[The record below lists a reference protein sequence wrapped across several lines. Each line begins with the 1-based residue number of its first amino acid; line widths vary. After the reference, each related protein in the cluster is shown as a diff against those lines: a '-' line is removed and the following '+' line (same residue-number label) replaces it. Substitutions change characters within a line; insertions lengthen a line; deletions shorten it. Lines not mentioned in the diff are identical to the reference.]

1 MKLSHF
7 FLIPVIVYAAP
18 TSSIGSTVQLQEGL
32 IQGSPRDANGIL
44 AFKGIPYAQPPVGDL
59 RWRSPRPATPWQGA
73 INATQFGYTCWT
85 SDLTEEPAF
94 TPLSEDCLTLNI
106 WTGAVSSTE
115 KRPVMVWIYGG
126 GFQFGGT
133 ATPVYNGE
141 NFAKLGVVLVTVNY
155 RLGVFG
161 FLAHPELDL
170 EGSFSGN
177 FGLQDQLF
185 ALKWVR
191 ANIAAFGGD
200 PEDITLFG
208 ESAGAMSMGLL
219 MSSPLAAGLFQKTI
233 LESGAYLDSEH
244 GDLPTFIEARERGVA
259 YQLSFGATSIDEL
272 RALPAAKADPSSWDD
287 NTDPAVT
294 EFEPSIDYNVLVD
307 IPARIFDQGL
317 QLHIPM
323 LAGFNADE
331 ELT

>member
-1 MKLSHF
+1 MKLIHF
-7 FLIPVIVYAAP
+7 LLIPVIVCAAP

-44 AFKGIPYAQPPVGDL
+44 AFKGIPYAQPPVGNL
-59 RWRSPRPATPWQGA
+59 RWRSPSPATPWQGV
-73 INATQFGYTCWT
+73 INATQFGYTCWSSVPNDT
-85 SDLTEEPAF
+85 VF
-94 TPLSEDCLTLNI
+94 TPENENCLTLNI
-106 WTGAVSSTE
+106 WTGAMSTTE

-155 RLGVFG
+155 RTGVFG

-200 PEDITLFG
+200 PQDITFFG

-219 MSSPLAAGLFQKTI
+219 MTSPKAQGLFQKTI
-233 LESGAYLDSEH
+233 LESGAYWDSEH
-244 GDLPTFIEARERGVA
+244 GNLPNFIEARERGLA
-259 YQLSFGATSIDEL
+259 YQLSFGATGIDAL
-272 RALPAAKADPSSWDD
+272 RALPAADVDSHAYWNSSTDPS
-287 NTDPAVT
+287 VT
-294 EFEPSIDYNVLVD
+294 AFGPSIDYNVLVD
-307 IPARIFDQGL
+307 IPARIFDQGR
-317 QLHIPM
+317 QMQIPM
-323 LAGFNADE
+323 LAGFNSDE
-331 ELT
+331 ELL